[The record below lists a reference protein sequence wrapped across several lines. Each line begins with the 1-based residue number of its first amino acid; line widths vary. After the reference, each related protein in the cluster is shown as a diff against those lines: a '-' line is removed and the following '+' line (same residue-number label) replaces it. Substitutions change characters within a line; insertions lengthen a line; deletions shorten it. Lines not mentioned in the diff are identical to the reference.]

1 MPGDPRWT
9 GPPEAIAATFEAGSP
24 ASVISNNL
32 VWVTET
38 AHHESAMGIS
48 VVNTASTLGSWQ
60 GFGAS
65 ASAAAATGLN
75 AGLHTTA
82 GWTAHK
88 ITVTQGAID
97 AFTAA
102 RSSVIPS
109 VVSRTNRVE
118 RDAMD
123 KANPSVLFTLTP
135 AIVERDI
142 EYYAEHWPH
151 NSTVGWGYSSAMSG
165 FTAALAMPPPVAP
178 AGASPAAPAAAG
190 EAVGQAAATTGGQD
204 GVTLSSQAAQAAG
217 EVPSPSA
224 SGVTEQLSSLSG
236 QLQGAASG
244 VAQPLAGVFQA
255 PMEVAQSVSSLPQS
269 LMGSIGGMFS
279 SATAQEAAELEAV
292 AGPLGASGGA
302 AGGLGAGMAG
312 GAGGVGVGAFPGA
325 GLTSYTRPASTFAPE
340 TGGRPT
346 GLRAGV
352 STNAAERRSPT
363 TSAGTGSTAMPMAPA
378 GMAARGSGDN
388 SEKEVVTHARIVVPG
403 DRIEPQ

>member
-1 MPGDPRWT
+1 MVGTVSPSRRASSSAFSGNCR
-9 GPPEAIAATFEAGSP
+9 ELISP
-24 ASVISNNL
+24 A
-32 VWVTET
+32 
-38 AHHESAMGIS
+38 AMRRKTS
-48 VVNTASTLGSWQ
+48 RARTSCSRLRYWPPGSLTPAQ
-60 GFGAS
+60 
-65 ASAAAATGLN
+65 
-75 AGLHTTA
+75 
-82 GWTAHK
+82 
-88 ITVTQGAID
+88 
-97 AFTAA
+97 
-102 RSSVIPS
+102 
-109 VVSRTNRVE
+109 
-118 RDAMD
+118 
-123 KANPSVLFTLTP
+123 SVLFTLTP

-151 NSTVGWGYSSAMSG
+151 NSTVAWGYSSAMSG

-190 EAVGQAAATTGGQD
+190 EAVAQAAAATGGQD

-217 EVPSPSA
+217 QAPSSSA
-224 SGVTEQLSSLSG
+224 SGITEQLSSLSG
-236 QLQGAASG
+236 QLQGAASS

-255 PMEVAQSVSSLPQS
+255 PMAVPQNVSSLPQS
-269 LMGSIGGMFS
+269 LMGSMGGMFS

-302 AGGLGAGMAG
+302 AGGLGAGVAG
-312 GAGGVGVGAFPGA
+312 GTGGVGVGAFPGA

-352 STNAAERRSPT
+352 FANAAEKRSPT
-363 TSAGTGSTAMPMAPA
+363 TSAGMGSTTMPMAPA